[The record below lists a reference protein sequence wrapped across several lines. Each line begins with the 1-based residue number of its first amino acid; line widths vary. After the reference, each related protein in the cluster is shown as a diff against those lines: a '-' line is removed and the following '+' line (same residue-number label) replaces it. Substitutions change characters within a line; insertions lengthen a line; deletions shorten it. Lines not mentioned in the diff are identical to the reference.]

1 MKRVRFVVLLVMVM
15 AGVMNVMAAAMERP
29 THVVKSRHN
38 SYVALRLDREEA
50 NGRHA
55 RFVVQ
60 AGDSIYP
67 VADEY
72 ASQLTKHEQ
81 KRYLAGTVG
90 GIPVLVDRDFVD
102 ELVWDGQSAETASA
116 VDRQERKNAQA
127 QFEQMIYGENRVSGN
142 VWYYLLGFFIATFII
157 SRIIKIGNSRGEEP
171 PSYYGRPL
179 IAAAIALGILFAVEY
194 GFCFFGMSNINV
206 WMRGDRG
213 NEFLNLLYIVPKCLC
228 FVVLV
233 IWQFRL
239 WYDMMVAIGNRING
253 RIDYSLTVL
262 IVSLAVAAIGVAAF
276 FFVKQ
281 LPAVMY
287 VSVALVVVDLLLL
300 VYLNRR
306 DMPLAALTAA
316 LYIAG
321 VMAMFELLAI
331 FGLLLVVIVAII
343 VAASSIIAFIQNPGK
358 ITHLVRFDG
367 RVIGRVFEGSDTIHF
382 DNGTSAGMSEIHSNR
397 IKIDPKE

>member
-1 MKRVRFVVLLVMVM
+1 MLLVLVM
-15 AGVMNVMAAAMERP
+15 AGVMSVMAAAMERP

-38 SYVALRLDREEA
+38 SYVAFRLDREEA

-67 VADEY
+67 ITEEY
-72 ASQLTKHEQ
+72 ASGLTKHEQ
-81 KRYLAGTVG
+81 KRYLAGTVDG
-90 GIPVLVDRDFVD
+90 VPVLVDKDFVD

-116 VDRQERKNAQA
+116 IDRKEKNEAKE

-142 VWYYLLGFFIATFII
+142 VWYYLLGFFIATLFIDGLK
-157 SRIIKIGNSRGEEP
+157 KIGSSEKDDKTVFSGSRLYVG
-171 PSYYGRPL
+171 
-179 IAAAIALGILFAVEY
+179 AITLGILFAVEY
-194 GFCFFGMSNINV
+194 GFCFFGMSNINA
-206 WMRGDRG
+206 WMRGERG
-213 NEFLNLLYIVPKCLC
+213 NEVLNLLYIVPKCLC

-287 VSVALVVVDLLLL
+287 VSAALVVVDLLLL